1 MNIGV
6 HARTFV
12 CVALLAILGACSS
25 PAQSSGPEPSTSE
38 SSSATPKSENA
49 SPKAVSFSESYR
61 YPDGITVAIAEVTH
75 GKLDPWTGTDDPTDK
90 AGDPWTILSVTVH
103 NATAK
108 SFEMLLQGTMRYG
121 EDKTAAHR
129 LGLDDVNS
137 NATLAPGQTS
147 YPYDMGF
154 LLPVEA
160 RGDVDLELYI
170 DYGQH
175 GPAAFTGSIA
185 KARS

>member
-1 MNIGV
+1 MNRGV
-6 HARTFV
+6 RARTFV

-25 PAQSSGPEPSTSE
+25 PAQSSSPEPNTSE
-38 SSSATPKSENA
+38 SSSATAKAADA

-61 YPDGITVAIAEVTH
+61 YPDGITVAIAAVTH
-75 GKLDPWTGTDDPTDK
+75 GKLEPFPATDDPNAK
-90 AGDPWTILSVTVH
+90 EGDPWTILSVTVH

-121 EDKTAAHR
+121 KDKSKAYEM
-129 LGLDDVNS
+129 GLDDVNS
-137 NATLAPGQTS
+137 NATLAPGETS

-160 RGDVDLELYI
+160 RDAVDLEIQI

-175 GPAAFTGSIA
+175 GPAVFTGSIA